1 MINFLNYICTETND
15 LPPALDT
22 NVLPLPSQ
30 EESRTEISASPQSVQ
45 LMLEIQTASPLPL
58 LKSPC
63 PTLNQSPP
71 SDQSTPAHAQ
81 ASPLPDQS
89 TYPHDQPPPPHVENS
104 ALQEEPVQ
112 STWESRLEA
121 IKTMREERMKKFM
134 TDANNNLLWRPFL
147 EDEWLQFSLLVD
159 GLVFDLKRMKMP
171 TLSSYYTLA
180 KTPEE
185 E

>member
-1 MINFLNYICTETND
+1 MIYFLNCICTETND

-104 ALQEEPVQ
+104 ALQEEKA
-112 STWESRLEA
+112 RGRA
-121 IKTMREERMKKFM
+121 
-134 TDANNNLLWRPFL
+134 
-147 EDEWLQFSLLVD
+147 
-159 GLVFDLKRMKMP
+159 G
-171 TLSSYYTLA
+171 
-180 KTPEE
+180 
-185 E
+185 